1 MALES
6 QTYVEYE
13 MRVIVKRPVR
23 RGPMDVS
30 MDSAASWACGLAAT
44 SELEREMARA
54 MRVIDGDCE
63 AQIVSAKRGEELA

>member
-1 MALES
+1 MES

-30 MDSAASWACGLAAT
+30 LDSAASWMCGFTAT
-44 SELEREMARA
+44 DEIEREMSRA
-54 MRVIDGDCE
+54 LRVIDGDCE
-63 AQIVSAKRGEELA
+63 AQIVSAKRGEEEV